1 MFMEVIFATHNK
13 HKSKEI
19 KKLASDVVLIR
30 NLNDIGYETEIPET
44 GTTLKA
50 NALEKCQFVKRSL
63 SSPVFADDTGFEV
76 DALNG
81 APGVY
86 SARYAGEPKSDKA
99 NLQKLLRE
107 IQGKAD
113 RRARFKTVICF
124 LKDDEPLFFEGVVEG
139 KVIDTPKGAEGFGYD
154 PVFIP
159 DGYKQTF
166 AEMDLELKN
175 KISHRGKAF
184 EKFVKYLYEN
194 YSK

>member
-1 MFMEVIFATHNK
+1 MEVIFATHNK

>member
-1 MFMEVIFATHNK
+1 MEVIFATHNK

-30 NLNDIGYETEIPET
+30 NLSDIGFETEIPET

-50 NALEKCQFVKRSL
+50 NALEKCQFVKKSV

-184 EKFVKYLYEN
+184 EKFVKYLHEN

>member
-1 MFMEVIFATHNK
+1 MEVIFATHNK

-44 GTTLKA
+44 GTTLMA
-50 NALEKCQFVKRSL
+50 NALEKCQFVKKSV

-99 NLQKLLRE
+99 NLQKLLGE

-159 DGYKQTF
+159 EGYQQTF

-184 EKFVKYLYEN
+184 EKFVNYLHEN

>member
-1 MFMEVIFATHNK
+1 MEVIFATHNK

-19 KKLASDVVLIR
+19 KKLASDAVSIR
-30 NLNDIGYETEIPET
+30 NLSDIGYETEIPET

-50 NALEKCQFVKRSL
+50 NALEKCRFVKKSV

-99 NLQKLLRE
+99 NLQKLLQE
-107 IQGKAD
+107 IQGKTD

-166 AEMDLELKN
+166 AEMDLQLKN

-184 EKFVKYLYEN
+184 EKFVNYLHEN

>member
-1 MFMEVIFATHNK
+1 MEVIFATHNK

-19 KKLASDVVLIR
+19 KKLASDAVSIR
-30 NLNDIGYETEIPET
+30 NLSDIGYETEIPET

-50 NALEKCQFVKRSL
+50 NALEKCRFVKKSV
-63 SSPVFADDTGFEV
+63 SSPFFADDTGFEV

-99 NLQKLLRE
+99 NLQKLLQE
-107 IQGKAD
+107 IQGKTD

-166 AEMDLELKN
+166 AEMDLQLKN

-184 EKFVKYLYEN
+184 EKFVNYLHEN

>member
-1 MFMEVIFATHNK
+1 MEVIFATHNK

-50 NALEKCQFVKRSL
+50 NALEKCQFVKKSV

-86 SARYAGEPKSDKA
+86 SARYAGEPKGTKA
-99 NLQKLLRE
+99 NLQKLLQE
-107 IQGKAD
+107 ILRKAD

-159 DGYKQTF
+159 EGYQQTF

-184 EKFVKYLYEN
+184 EKFVNYLHEN